1 MAFSVGIIKEI
12 SGVVIAKNSV
22 GQERIL
28 KVGDN
33 INSEETISTVGGDSH
48 VLLVLTDGRHIF
60 LGGNNVVVLD
70 KSLYASDEGLESDA
84 LSEKHSYLISE
95 DRGVHFSNLSSF
107 HHNSASDTLAITP
120 NNTHLSINPADILDL
135 TEKNNEILKIF
146 GEASPSTSLS
156 SSSYAVFSDYSS
168 MHTSAVYCD
177 TADHSLKL
185 DLLHTYF

>member
-70 KSLYASDEGLESDA
+70 KSLYASDAGLESDA

-95 DRGVHFSNLSSF
+95 DRGVYFSNLSSF
-107 HHNSASDTLAITP
+107 HHNSASDTLDITA

-135 TEKNNEILKIF
+135 TENNNEILKIF
-146 GEASPSTSLS
+146 GEASPSPSLS

-168 MHTSAVYCD
+168 MHISATYYD

>member
-70 KSLYASDEGLESDA
+70 KSLYASDEGLESDV

-107 HHNSASDTLAITP
+107 HHNSASDTLDITA

-156 SSSYAVFSDYSS
+156 SSSYAVFSDYNS
-168 MHTSAVYCD
+168 MHTSAAYYD